1 MFPLLLIIRSKL
13 NKRGPAVGD
22 KTTNLRVMMM
32 KTVKEARE
40 VRVNQKRKTS
50 IHENASTGNL
60 VHAKTKL
67 ITNIQHGPEA
77 EKLQLSRKKSRVARD
92 NMLMEILELK
102 RQNRKSKNRSPMIK
116 LSLTKRKNY
125 AT

>member
-1 MFPLLLIIRSKL
+1 MFPLPLIIRSKL
-13 NKRGPAVGD
+13 NKRGLAVGD

-32 KTVKEARE
+32 RTLMEARE

-60 VHAKTKL
+60 VHDKTKL
-67 ITNIQHGPEA
+67 ITNIQHGLEA
-77 EKLQLSRKKSRVARD
+77 GELQPSRRKSRVARD
-92 NMLMEILELK
+92 KMLMDIPELK

-116 LSLTKRKNY
+116 LSVTRKKNY